1 MGDLFSMS
9 PEYREMYPGVL
20 FYAYAVPGIDGQH
33 LEDGLTIAAETLVEF
48 GGGKIDFIDVY

>member
-1 MGDLFSMS
+1 
-9 PEYREMYPGVL
+9 MYPGVL

>member
-1 MGDLFSMS
+1 MGNVFCMS
-9 PEYREMYPGVL
+9 SEYREMYPGVL